1 MNENPPTGRN
11 VRVFAA
17 LMIGVALVVGAY
29 ILATFGETNGPQIQ
43 DATNAVV
50 VAPAPE
56 RQYIPTQDSDGD
68 GLRDWEEALV
78 RDNGTISLTEE
89 SEYVPPETLT
99 EQFGIAFLQDT
110 IRAKGYGAFGDSDE
124 VVVQKAVD
132 SLAEQTAD
140 TLYTT
145 DDLTITADN
154 STESIMRYGNRVAMI
169 IIENSTDAENEAVIM
184 QNALTLNDPTM
195 LEDLEPIANTYRTMR
210 DEMLAMEV
218 PSNLAREHLDL
229 LNIFQAI
236 LTDVEAMQQAF
247 SDPLLTMMRMKRY
260 PDDAAGL
267 FFALQ
272 NMYLALVATEAPF
285 TLDDPASLFL
295 KFQPPV

>member
-1 MNENPPTGRN
+1 
-11 VRVFAA
+11 
-17 LMIGVALVVGAY
+17 MIGVALVVGAY
-29 ILATFGETNGPQIQ
+29 ILATFGAKDTPRTL

-78 RDNGTISLTEE
+78 RENGTVSLNQEPDYT
-89 SEYVPPETLT
+89 PPDTLT

-110 IRAKGYGAFGDSDE
+110 IRAKGYGAFGDSE
-124 VVVQKAVD
+124 EEVVQKAVN

-140 TLYTT
+140 PLYTAADIT
-145 DDLTITADN
+145 LTTDN
-154 STESIMRYGNRVAMI
+154 SNESIMRYGNRVAMI
-169 IIENSTDAENEAVIM
+169 IIENSTDSENEAVIM
-184 QNALTLNDPTM
+184 QNALTLNDPALLTE
-195 LEDLEPIANTYRTMR
+195 LVPIANTYRAMR
-210 DEMLAMEV
+210 DEMLVTEV
-218 PSNLAREHLDL
+218 PTDLVQEHLDL
-229 LNIFQAI
+229 INVYQAV
-236 LTDVEAMQQAF
+236 LSDVEAMQQAF

-272 NMYLALVATEAPF
+272 NMYTALVKTEAPF
-285 TLDDPASLFL
+285 TLDDPAALFL
-295 KFQPPV
+295 KFKPPVWCSLKKPHIGDGSLDW